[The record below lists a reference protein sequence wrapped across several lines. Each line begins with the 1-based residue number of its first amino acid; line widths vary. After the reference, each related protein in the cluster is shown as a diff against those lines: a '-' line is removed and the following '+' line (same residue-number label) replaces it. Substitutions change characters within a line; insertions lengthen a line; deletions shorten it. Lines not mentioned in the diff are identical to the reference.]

1 MVEGKPIID
10 KEEIEAQRRRQP
22 EVNIGTAGHV
32 DHGKTTLVQAL
43 TGVWTAKHSEELKR
57 GMTIKLGYA
66 EGEIWYCEGAEEPEA
81 YQPSPEK
88 CPAGTVPKLLRRVSY
103 VDAPGHEVLM
113 ATMLSG
119 AALMDG
125 ALLVIAVN
133 EKCPQPQTRE
143 HFAALDIVGVRNLV
157 IVQNKV
163 DVVTPEQARKNYNE
177 IKEFVKG
184 TWAEKA
190 PIIPVSALHKV
201 NIDVLLMAMEALIPT
216 PKRDPAKPPLMFVAR
231 SFDVNKPGTP
241 PDKLKGGVI
250 GGSLM
255 QGVLRVGDEIEIR
268 PGVRVEKPGGK
279 IEYVPLTTEV
289 VSLRFGDLEVE
300 EAKPGGLL
308 AIGTKLDPSLTKA
321 DNLVGNVVGKPG
333 QLPSVLNSLRIEYKL
348 LERVIGTKELLKV
361 QPLRVREP
369 IMLTIG
375 TTVTLGIITKLAKD
389 EMEVVLR
396 RPVVAWEGARVA
408 ISRQVLGRWR
418 LVGWGIVRG

>member
-1 MVEGKPIID
+1 MVEGRPIID
-10 KEEIEAQRRRQP
+10 EEEIKAQRKRQP

-66 EGEIWYCEGAEEPEA
+66 EGEIWYCEGVEGPEA

-125 ALLVIAVN
+125 ALLVIAAN

-143 HFAALDIVGVRNLV
+143 HFAALDIVGVRSLV

-177 IKEFVKG
+177 IREFVKG
-184 TWAEKA
+184 TWAEKV
-190 PIIPVSALHKV
+190 PVIPVSALHKV
-201 NIDVLLMAMEALIPT
+201 NVDVLLMAMEALIPT
-216 PKRDPAKPPLMFVAR
+216 PKRDPTKPPLMFVAR

-241 PDKLKGGVI
+241 PAKLKGGVI

-268 PGVRVEKPGGK
+268 PGVRVEKPGGR
-279 IEYVPLTTEV
+279 IEYVPLTTEI

-333 QLPSVLNSLRIEYKL
+333 QLPPVLKSLRIEYKL

-361 QPLRVREP
+361 QPLRIREP

-375 TTVTLGIITKLAKD
+375 TAVTLGIITRLTKD

-396 RPVVAWEGARVA
+396 RPVVAWKGARVA

-418 LVGWGIVRG
+418 LVGWGIVS